1 MSDTKRNR
9 AIVKRVAAGTSI
21 KAIADEFGITKQ
33 RVSQIYIGLTG
44 ERQPQP
50 DLSPAKRIA
59 RLRVLLD
66 RGLRPADIALRLGVS
81 RNAVLGKIYRLRRQ
95 DARSVRDA

>member
-44 ERQPQP
+44 ERQPQTY
-50 DLSPAKRIA
+50 L
-59 RLRVLLD
+59 
-66 RGLRPADIALRLGVS
+66 
-81 RNAVLGKIYRLRRQ
+81 
-95 DARSVRDA
+95 